1 MVKTPPHRI
10 EFKKTPF
17 TQPDIHKNQ
26 YQVAAGNI
34 AINIVL
40 PLIKNRDSVRKP
52 HQYLTSSIKNN
63 DMRDTPTPEMITPYK
78 KIIFIN
84 TTEPQ

>member
-1 MVKTPPHRI
+1 MVKTHLNII
-10 EFKKTPF
+10 EFKKAPF
-17 TQPDIHKNQ
+17 TQPDIHKSQ
-26 YQVAAGNI
+26 YQVASGNI

-40 PLIKNRDSVRKP
+40 PLSKNRNSVRKP

-63 DMRDTPTPEMITPYK
+63 DMRDTPTPEMISPYK

>member
-17 TQPDIHKNQ
+17 TQPDIHKSQ

-52 HQYLTSSIKNN
+52 H
-63 DMRDTPTPEMITPYK
+63 
-78 KIIFIN
+78 
-84 TTEPQ
+84 